1 MKLFKRKQPK
11 NCITDDEPIPYDIP
25 ATYGAE
31 YDEYDYFY
39 TKVPSDTQEWERY
52 YSKCETCGK
61 YHWLNKV
68 NTHYFYSMD
77 GYDSISYTECWKCRL
92 KDKIYAIKA
101 KIKRKRKVRK
111 EYRKEIRLF
120 KDKGVE
126 ITDEL
131 KNSVLKFVNKEG

>member
-11 NCITDDEPIPYDIP
+11 NCIADDWPIPYNIP

-39 TKVPSDTQEWERY
+39 TKIPSDTQKWERY

-68 NTHYFYSMD
+68 DTHYFYSMD
-77 GYDSISYTECWKCRL
+77 GYDSISYTECWQCRL
-92 KDKIYAIKA
+92 KDKIYAIKTRI
-101 KIKRKRKVRK
+101 KEKRKARK
-111 EYRKEIRLF
+111 ECRKWIGLF
-120 KDKGVE
+120 KEKGVK

-131 KNSVLKFVNKEG
+131 KKSVLNIVNKEV

>member
-11 NCITDDEPIPYDIP
+11 KCIADDQPIPYNIP
-25 ATYGAE
+25 ATYGVE

-39 TKVPSDTQEWERY
+39 TKIPSDTQKWERY

-68 NTHYFYSMD
+68 DTHYFYSMD
-77 GYDSISYTECWKCRL
+77 GYDSISYTECWQCRL
-92 KDKIYAIKA
+92 KDKIYAIKTRI
-101 KIKRKRKVRK
+101 KEKRKARK
-111 EYRKEIRLF
+111 EYRKWIGLF
-120 KDKGVE
+120 KEKGVK

-131 KNSVLKFVNKEG
+131 KKSVLNIVNKEV